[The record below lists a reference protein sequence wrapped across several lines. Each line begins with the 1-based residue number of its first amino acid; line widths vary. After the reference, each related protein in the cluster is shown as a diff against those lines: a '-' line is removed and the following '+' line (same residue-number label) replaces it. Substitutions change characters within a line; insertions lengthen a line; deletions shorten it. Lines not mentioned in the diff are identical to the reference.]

1 MASESVMAARSARGG
16 KSVPRT
22 REGGEANVPLLNKN
36 GFIPLYYQIQR
47 ALMEKIHSGELG
59 EGDPLASEEELSR
72 LYQVS
77 RMTARQALH
86 GLKTSGFAFSE
97 KGRGTFVTRP
107 KLEKN
112 IMHLQGFTED
122 MRQRGM
128 KPSSRL
134 LEQSVVRPSEDVMQ
148 KLKVNPE
155 ENVMLLRRLRL
166 ADDTP
171 MALEESHIPLRLF
184 PGLDRID
191 FAKHSLYHTL
201 RERYGVRVGYADEV
215 IEALPA
221 THEEAELLTIP
232 RRASVLSI
240 SRIIMTTQE
249 SPIEAACSRYRGDR
263 YRASIRVPMTAIE

>member
-1 MASESVMAARSARGG
+1 MPRGRS
-16 KSVPRT
+16 RT
-22 REGGEANVPLLNKN
+22 TEGVQLLDKN

-47 ALMEKIHSGELG
+47 ALMEKIQSGELN
-59 EGDPLASEEELSR
+59 EGDSLASEEELSR

-134 LEQSVVRPSEDVMQ
+134 LEQSVVQASQALAER
-148 KLKVNPE
+148 LKVSAE
-155 ENVMLLRRLRL
+155 DNVLHLRRLRL
-166 ADDTP
+166 ADGTP
-171 MALEESHIPLRLF
+171 MALEESHVPLKQF

-201 RERYGVRVGYADEV
+201 RERYGVRVAYADEV

-221 THEEAELLTIP
+221 TREESELLTIP
-232 RRASVLSI
+232 KKASVLSI
-240 SRIIMTTQE
+240 SRVIMTTQE

-263 YRASIRVPMTAIE
+263 YRASIRVPMTEIE